1 MVAKTEEVV
10 SNKLDSFKLLLAI
23 AILVLGVVGFY
34 YYEAESQLY
43 RVLGVVFAAIVA
55 IAISSTTTLGQNLIG
70 FGREARMEV
79 RKVVWPTRQETLQ
92 TTFMVIVAVIVI
104 GIFLWLLDIKI
115 RKIYR
120 EIYTSGEKLEEGYD
134 GYFKSL
140 RKIGASYQKEEKS
153 KDGDN
158 VSHKKRGV
166 SHSEVLTVVYWSSFI
181 GMLLLSC
188 LIKIKYT

>member
-23 AILVLGVVGFY
+23 AVLILGIVGFY

-43 RVLGVVFAAIVA
+43 RVLGVVFATIVA

-79 RKVVWPTRQETLQ
+79 RKVVWPTRQETIQ

-104 GIFLWLLDIKI
+104 GIFLWLVDMVLAEAIQLL
-115 RKIYR
+115 
-120 EIYTSGEKLEEGYD
+120 TS
-134 GYFKSL
+134 S
-140 RKIGASYQKEEKS
+140 GA
-153 KDGDN
+153 
-158 VSHKKRGV
+158 
-166 SHSEVLTVVYWSSFI
+166 
-181 GMLLLSC
+181 
-188 LIKIKYT
+188 